1 MAQRN
6 KSLAQSNKSSDGLRA
21 TKAIPEEPKLP
32 RKVAVMA
39 RWLARKAILEQF
51 RLRGLNPTP
60 AVIRDLTEAY
70 LRRHWRRLTE
80 EARTIGVQNL

>member
-1 MAQRN
+1 
-6 KSLAQSNKSSDGLRA
+6 
-21 TKAIPEEPKLP
+21 
-32 RKVAVMA
+32 MA
-39 RWLARKAILEQF
+39 RWLARKAVIEQLK
-51 RLRGLNPTP
+51 LRGLNPTP